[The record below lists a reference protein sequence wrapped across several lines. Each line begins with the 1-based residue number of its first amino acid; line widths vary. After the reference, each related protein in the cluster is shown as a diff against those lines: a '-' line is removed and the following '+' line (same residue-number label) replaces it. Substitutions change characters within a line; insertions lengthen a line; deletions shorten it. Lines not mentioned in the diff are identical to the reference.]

1 MKGTG
6 ILLNDDYDLQVSVVK
21 DANGKIVNGLVLG
34 NTLYQNQ
41 AVILQAQP
49 GEIKELPVLG
59 VAISDVVLDN
69 DFLSW
74 RRRIR
79 RHMEL
84 DGQTVN
90 EVKFDLNKNLVIDA
104 GYNS

>member
-6 ILLNDDYDLQVSVVK
+6 ILLNDEYDLQVLPVR
-21 DANGKIVNGLVLG
+21 DANNKIVSGLVIG

-41 AVILQAQP
+41 AVILMAQP
-49 GEIKELPVLG
+49 GEIKEMPVLG
-59 VAISDVVLDN
+59 VGINDVVLDT

-79 RHMEL
+79 QHMEL

-104 GYNS
+104 GY

>member
-6 ILLNDDYDLQVSVVK
+6 ILLNDNYDLQIKPVR
-21 DANGKIVNGLVLG
+21 DADSKIVQGLILG

-41 AVILQAQP
+41 AIILQAQP

-59 VAISDVVLDN
+59 VAINDVVLDT

-79 RHMEL
+79 QHMEL

-90 EVKFDLNKNLVIDA
+90 DVRFDLNKNLIIDA
-104 GYNS
+104 DYNS